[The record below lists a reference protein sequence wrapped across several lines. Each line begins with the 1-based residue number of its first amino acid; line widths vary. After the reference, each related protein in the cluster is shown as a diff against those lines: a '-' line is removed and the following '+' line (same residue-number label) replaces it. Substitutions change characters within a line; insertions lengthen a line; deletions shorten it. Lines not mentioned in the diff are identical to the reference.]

1 MKKDQEYVAKIEKAI
16 SQKYGKDTIQNPKNN
31 WDDEKEEEH
40 KEQIKKITKKEH
52 KIQEKNEK
60 IKVEGFF
67 VSKKLLT
74 REQKRTCPVC
84 EVYTF
89 KIKDDVY
96 LNKFD
101 CCYKCYVQWVIDREE
116 RWKKG
121 WRPSEDIKKRLEEY
135 DS

>member
-1 MKKDQEYVAKIEKAI
+1 MKKDQEYVAKVEKAI
-16 SQKYGKDTIQNPKNN
+16 SQKYGKETIQNPKAN
-31 WDDEKEEEH
+31 WDDEKEAEH
-40 KEQIKKITKKEH
+40 KEQIRKITKKEL

-84 EVYTF
+84 EIYTF

-101 CCYKCYVQWVIDREE
+101 CCHKCYMQWVINREE
-116 RWKKG
+116 RWKEG
-121 WRPSEDIKKRLEEY
+121 WRPSEDIKKRLKEH